1 MNLLPSENNNLGS
14 LIRLPLPLFSFF
26 AKKKKSSA
34 QVGLLQ
40 FAVPKKSLKYLTLI
54 PVFLIACKK
63 DPKVQDT
70 KVDTVTTIEKP
81 VDTLSVI
88 LKTEKESNQN
98 IVTVDASKMPI
109 RLNLEIKN
117 PDEQLI
123 LKLENLNQPKI
134 TGRLRTDQPMNL
146 RFNQIRLPDN
156 TFDGPFGQTIEYETK
171 QKGEYWLILSKSNM
185 ASGTPTGKFFVKV
198 E

>member
-1 MNLLPSENNNLGS
+1 MKQLISKNLKVN
-14 LIRLPLPLFSFF
+14 
-26 AKKKKSSA
+26 
-34 QVGLLQ
+34 
-40 FAVPKKSLKYLTLI
+40 SLKYLALI
-54 PVFLIACKK
+54 PLFLIACKK
-63 DPKVQDT
+63 EPEIKEQ

-81 VDTLSVI
+81 VDSLSTI

-117 PDEQLI
+117 PDDQLI

-134 TGRLRTDQPMNL
+134 KGYIKTEKPMNL
-146 RFNQIRLPDN
+146 RFNQIRMPDN
-156 TFDGPFGQTIEYETK
+156 TFDGPFGPTIEYDTK
-171 QKGEYWLILSKSNM
+171 QKGEYWLILAKSNM
-185 ASGTPTGKFFVKV
+185 AEGTPVGKFFVKI

>member
-1 MNLLPSENNNLGS
+1 MALHPFSIFGQLYPPSAAA
-14 LIRLPLPLFSFF
+14 FF
-26 AKKKKSSA
+26 FLQKKKSSA

-54 PVFLIACKK
+54 PLFLIACKK
-63 DPKVQDT
+63 DPKLKETELDT
-70 KVDTVTTIEKP
+70 LTVIKKE
-81 VDTLSVI
+81 VDTLSPI

-98 IVTVDASKMPI
+98 IITVDASKMPI
-109 RLNLEIKN
+109 RLKLEIKN
-117 PDEQLI
+117 QDEQLI
-123 LKLENLNQPKI
+123 LRLENLSQPKMKAY
-134 TGRLRTDQPMNL
+134 LKTDQPMNL

-156 TFDGPFGQTIEYETK
+156 TFDGPFGQSIEYETR

-185 ASGTPTGKFFVKV
+185 ASGTATGKFFIKI